1 MMMNTPLTLRQLF
14 ERPVEYFPDKT
25 LVSRTSQGRFR
36 YCYRDFNQRVNQLAY
51 GLRDMGIKPGDHV
64 AVMAWNT
71 FRHLELYFAIPLIG
85 GIIHMVNFR
94 LFPEQL
100 TYILNHAEDIAL
112 FVEDGLASIVTPLVP
127 QLPTVTQYVV
137 MGDGYAPEIP
147 GAIDYE
153 TLLTGQPNEFPYPDL
168 DETSAC
174 GLCYT
179 SATTGRPKGVHY
191 THRALY
197 LHSLTLCAADVL
209 AMSERDVVMPVVPM
223 FHVNGWGLPYSA
235 AWVGAS
241 QVLPGPHPTPMD
253 IVQLIGEEYVTIAA
267 AVPTVWFG
275 IEQLLAQDAS
285 LNLKSLRTVPMGG
298 SAVPRSF
305 IQRMEQDWGIPI
317 AHAYGMTE
325 TTPLATYGYVKSAIA
340 QMDEPTRYDYR
351 AKQGIPIPGMRM
363 RVART
368 DGQEVRHDGQ
378 EMGEIWLQA
387 PWVADEYYH
396 DDRSSTTFV
405 DGWFHTGDI
414 ATIDSEGYL
423 RLIDRT
429 KDLIKSGGEWISSV
443 ELENALMGHP
453 AVAEAAVIAVPD
465 PHWMERPLACVVL
478 KPDAGGE
485 VTEEALLAFI
495 APHFAR
501 FWLPDTIVF
510 LEEIPKTSTGKFS
523 KVRLREWYHQGD
535 LGTPRT
541 NSF

>member
-1 MMMNTPLTLRQLF
+1 MMMNTPLTLRQLL
-14 ERPVEYFPDKT
+14 ERPVEYFPDK
-25 LVSRTSQGRFR
+25 LIVSRTSQGQFHYR
-36 YCYRDFNQRVNQLAY
+36 YRDFNQRVNQLAH

-71 FRHLELYFAIPLIG
+71 FRHLELYFAIPLVG
-85 GIIHMVNFR
+85 SIIHMVNFR

-100 TYILNHAEDIAL
+100 TYILNHAEDVAL
-112 FVEDGLASIVTPLVP
+112 FVEDSLASIVEPLIS
-127 QLPTVTQYVV
+127 QLPTVSQYIV
-137 MGDGYAPEIP
+137 MGDEYTPEIP
-147 GAIDYE
+147 GVIDYE
-153 TLLTGQPNEFPYPDL
+153 TLLAGQPDEFPFPDL
-168 DETSAC
+168 DENSAC

-179 SATTGRPKGVHY
+179 SATTGNPKGVHY

-223 FHVNGWGLPYSA
+223 FHANGWGLPYSA
-235 AWVGAS
+235 TWVGAT

-253 IVQLIGEEYVTIAA
+253 IVQLIQGEQVTVSA
-267 AVPTVWFG
+267 AVPTVWFA
-275 IEQLLAQDAS
+275 IEQLLAQDPS
-285 LNLKSLRTVPMGG
+285 LNLRTLRTVPMGG

-305 IQRMEQDWGIPI
+305 IQHMEHDWGIPI

-325 TTPLATYGYVKSAIA
+325 ATPLATYGYVKSAIA
-340 QMDEPTRYDYR
+340 KMDESTRYDYR
-351 AKQGIPIPGMRM
+351 AKQGIPIPGMRI

-368 DGQEVRHDGQ
+368 DGQEVHHDGQ

-396 DDRSSTTFV
+396 DDRTSDTFV
-405 DGWFHTGDI
+405 DGWFHTGDV
-414 ATIDSEGYL
+414 AAIDPEGYL

-453 AVAEAAVIAVPD
+453 DVAEAAVIAVPH
-465 PHWMERPLACVVL
+465 PYWIERPLACVVL
-478 KPDAGGE
+478 KPDTTVK
-485 VTEEALLAFI
+485 VTAETLLSFI
-495 APHFAR
+495 APHFAK

-510 LEEIPKTSTGKFS
+510 LPEIPKTSTGKFS
-523 KVRLREWYHQGD
+523 KVRLREWYHRGD
-535 LGTPRT
+535 LGAPQP
-541 NSF
+541 NGL

>member
-223 FHVNGWGLPYSA
+223 FHVNGCGLPYSA

-378 EMGEIWLQA
+378 DMGEIWLQA

-485 VTEEALLAFI
+485 VTAEALLAFI